1 MSSSC
6 GSVTLP
12 PIAPITALRQRRIHS
27 YLRQKSTASD
37 KQADC
42 EACRKSL
49 FVNLSILMGC
59 ADEQLPRSSRDQ
71 DSSDVSGRTAQ
82 IDGSS
87 IRLPPL
93 KRTAKA
99 ARQQPVS
106 RRLLR
111 APVLFSPNVVNVARY
126 VDETLQTSGE
136 RGRRAKVPERLFR
149 LTSYWMHRFGSC
161 WQLARDTCCRLVK
174 LYDDSRAWRE
184 LRLLTTLAD
193 RDMDQDAPTGKR
205 ERLFWRDY
213 GPELW
218 RRAERLEATV
228 NYLER

>member
-1 MSSSC
+1 MSSSG

-27 YLRQKSTASD
+27 YLRQKSIASD

-42 EACRKSL
+42 DANRKSF
-49 FVNLSILMGC
+49 FVDLTILMGC

-71 DSSDVSGRTAQ
+71 DSSDGSGQTAQ

-87 IRLPPL
+87 ISLPPL
-93 KRTAKA
+93 KRTAKT

-106 RRLLR
+106 RRQLR
-111 APVLFSPNVVNVARY
+111 APVLFSPNVVNVSRY
-126 VDETLQTSGE
+126 VDDTLLTSGE

-205 ERLFWRDY
+205 EYLFWRDY